1 MKKLNKFILFIAFTI
16 LLISLPDLFSL
27 KSYDITKDK
36 KFTLSDT
43 TISNI
48 KKLKSPVKID
58 IFLEGSM
65 PNYYYNFQSQI
76 KEVVKLFINENNL
89 ISYEFINPYDLNQKD
104 LFFKKMIALDLNPE
118 ILIKTIN
125 NNRKEYKIYPW
136 AILSYNDKSVKIKLI
151 DNKIGESEEEKIIR
165 STALIEHKLIDGL
178 IKLTIQDKSKISFL
192 NSHGTSEE
200 IKIFDFKNSI
210 SKYYDISN
218 FDLKKD
224 YIDIDNALNFL
235 KDKEILIISNPIEI
249 FNENEKFILDQY
261 SLSGGKIIWLIN
273 GVNMSIEML
282 YNDDSKALAISNQL
296 NLDDLFFHNGV
307 KIKKEL
313 IKDLYCA
320 PIVVATETN
329 NTQFIPYPWL
339 YYPIIKHKNLFNES
353 HLNILTKFVSPIDTI
368 KTSLNKKI
376 ILTSS
381 DYTKTLTTPNFIHLN
396 EINNKIA
403 PSSFENKKHIIGIE
417 LSGNFKSFYENKITG
432 QNSKNKIDK
441 GNSKWLIISDGTII
455 ENQIDKNKPLKLGY
469 DKWTNNNYS
478 NKEFIINKIHE
489 FLNNKTFLNSRNKK
503 INKILV
509 DKIKLIENLDFWR
522 FSSIVY
528 PFIFSLILY
537 SLTTL
542 YRKIK
547 FNV

>member
-1 MKKLNKFILFIAFTI
+1 MKKINKIILFIVFMI
-16 LLISLPDLFSL
+16 LLISLPDSFIL

-43 TISNI
+43 TISTI
-48 KKLKSPVKID
+48 KKLKSPVKIE

-65 PNYYYNFQSQI
+65 PNYYYNFQNQI
-76 KEVVKLFINENNL
+76 KEIVKLFINENSL
-89 ISYEFINPYDLNQKD
+89 ISYDFINPYDLNQKD
-104 LFFKKMIALDLNPE
+104 LIFQKITDLALNPE
-118 ILIKTIN
+118 ILVKNIN
-125 NNRKEYKIYPW
+125 NNRKEYKIFPW
-136 AILSYNDKSVKIKLI
+136 AIINYNYKSVKIKLI
-151 DNKIGESEEEKIIR
+151 ENKIGDSEEKKIIR

-178 IKLTIQDKSKISFL
+178 IKLIIQKKSKISFL

-200 IKIFDFKNSI
+200 LKIFDFKNSI

-218 FDLKKD
+218 FNLKKD
-224 YIDIDNALNFL
+224 YLEMDNALNFL
-235 KDKEILIISNPIEI
+235 KDKEILIISNPTEI

-261 SLSGGKIIWLIN
+261 SLNGGKIIWLIN
-273 GVNMSIEML
+273 GVNMNIEML

-296 NLDDLFFHNGV
+296 NLDDLFFHNGI

-329 NTQFIPYPWL
+329 STQFIPYPWL
-339 YYPIIKHKNLFNES
+339 YYPIIKHKNLFNEN
-353 HLNILTKFVSPIDTI
+353 HLNLLTKFVSPIDTI

-376 ILTSS
+376 ILASS
-381 DYTKTLTTPNFIHLN
+381 GYTQTLTVPNFIYLN
-396 EINNKIA
+396 EINKKIT

-417 LSGNFKSFYENKITG
+417 LSGNFKSFYKNKIIG
-432 QNSKNKIDK
+432 QNLKNKIDK
-441 GNSKWLIISDGTII
+441 GDSKWLIISDGTIF

-489 FLNNKTFLNSRNKK
+489 FLNNTTYLNSKNKK
-503 INKILV
+503 INTILV

-522 FSSIVY
+522 FSSIAY

-537 SLTTL
+537 SLATL
-542 YRKIK
+542 YRKKK